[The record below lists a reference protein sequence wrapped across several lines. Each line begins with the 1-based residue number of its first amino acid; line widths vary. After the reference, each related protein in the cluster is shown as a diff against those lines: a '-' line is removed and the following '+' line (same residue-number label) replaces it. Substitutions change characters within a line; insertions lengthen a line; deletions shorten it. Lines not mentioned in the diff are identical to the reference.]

1 MQLAIAL
8 ILLGAG
14 ESLLAGIDTPKLGD
28 VVTEHVP
35 TARATHI
42 VLTDFLSKVANED
55 AMLCGIFMV
64 WAQAGIEDSL
74 ESFLKSLADVDTILL
89 GRATYE
95 DLVRKWPKV
104 KEWPHVSDVILR
116 IGEKINAAP
125 KVVVSGTHP
134 LERLEWGEFE
144 PPTQLTGT
152 SIEEQIKELKEGDG
166 SDIITFGSPTLVQSL
181 TNARLVDE
189 YRILIHPV
197 IVNEGKRLF
206 DNLDGRTDF
215 RLISVDTFERGAIL
229 VKYATRK

>member
-1 MQLAIAL
+1 MRKL
-8 ILLGAG
+8 IVSIHSTAND
-14 ESLLAGIDTPKLGD
+14 I
-28 VVTEHVP
+28 VTGP
-35 TARATHI
+35 PSDQT
-42 VLTDFLSKVANED
+42 N
-55 AMLCGIFMV
+55 FMV

-74 ESFLKSLADVDTILL
+74 ESFLKSLANVDSILL

-116 IGEKINAAP
+116 IGEKINATP
-125 KVVVSGTHP
+125 KVVVTGKHP
-134 LERLEWGEFE
+134 LESLEWGEFE

-166 SDIITFGSPTLVQSL
+166 GDIITFGSPTLVQSL
-181 TNARLVDE
+181 TNAGLVDE

-206 DNLDGRTDF
+206 ENLEGRTDF

-229 VKYATRK
+229 VKYAPIEA

>member
-1 MQLAIAL
+1 MRKL
-8 ILLGAG
+8 IVSIHSTAND
-14 ESLLAGIDTPKLGD
+14 I
-28 VVTEHVP
+28 VTGPSADE
-35 TARATHI
+35 T
-42 VLTDFLSKVANED
+42 N
-55 AMLCGIFMV
+55 FMV
-64 WAQAGIEDSL
+64 WAQAGIDDSL
-74 ESFLKSLADVDTILL
+74 ETFLKSLANVDTILL

-95 DLVRKWPKV
+95 DLVRKWPNV

-144 PPTQLTGT
+144 PPTQLTDT
-152 SIEEQIKELKEGDG
+152 SIEEQIIELKEGDG
-166 SDIITFGSPTLVQSL
+166 GDIITFGGPTLVQSL

-206 DNLDGRTDF
+206 EHLDGRMDF
-215 RLISVDTFERGAIL
+215 RLISVDTFKRGAML
-229 VKYATRK
+229 VTYAPIEV